1 MSCFYFQKGATLTI
15 IPASYIK
22 QNTINPMKA
31 LQKIL
36 MAALFLTISSYSF
49 AKTTIAKAFDTED
62 RHLSGFSAVNVAGPF
77 DVYIVQG
84 SSESVKVEAPS
95 DIIGRIVTEV
105 EGGVLKIYSKSES
118 NWNWGRNKK
127 MVIYVSIKDV
137 NAVSLTGSGDV
148 YFRDGLKAP
157 SLKIKLTGSGDITGK
172 LDVKSLESTLS
183 GSGDITISGR
193 AETSTVS
200 VVGSGDF
207 TGQNLTTTN
216 TSVRVA
222 GSGDARINAS
232 AKIDASVVGSGDVHY
247 TGGATSISKSKA
259 GSGDISRM

>member
-1 MSCFYFQKGATLTI
+1 
-15 IPASYIK
+15 
-22 QNTINPMKA
+22 MKA

-36 MAALFLTISSYSF
+36 MAALFITISSYGF
-49 AKTTIAKAFDTED
+49 AKTTIAKAFDTQD

-77 DVYIVQG
+77 DVFIVQG
-84 SSESVKVEAPS
+84 STESVKVEAPS
-95 DIIGRIVTEV
+95 DIIDRIITEV
-105 EGGVLKIYSKSES
+105 EGGVLQIHSKRENN
-118 NWNWGRNKK
+118 NWNWGNNKK
-127 MVIYVSIKDV
+127 MVIYVSIKNV

-148 YFRDGLKAP
+148 YFKDGLKAP
-157 SLKIKLTGSGDITGK
+157 SLKIKLTGSGDISGK
-172 LDVKSLESTLS
+172 LDVKSLETSLS

-216 TSVRVA
+216 TSVHVA
-222 GSGDARINAS
+222 GSGDAKVNAS
-232 AKIDASVVGSGDVHY
+232 SKIEASVVGSGDVHY
-247 TGGATSISKSKA
+247 TGDATNISKSKA